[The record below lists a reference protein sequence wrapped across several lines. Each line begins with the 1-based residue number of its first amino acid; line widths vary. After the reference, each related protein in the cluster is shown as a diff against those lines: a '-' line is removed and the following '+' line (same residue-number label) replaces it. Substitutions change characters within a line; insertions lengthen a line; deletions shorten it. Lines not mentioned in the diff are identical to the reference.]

1 MSDETTIAEDVV
13 AVRRDHFEY
22 DLNDMP
28 QGFCYSCGED
38 GPWPCVYERICAAA
52 EERDSFKAAFEVAA
66 EERDEARDKLSE
78 RDEELF
84 HACNRRDV
92 LQHDQD
98 RRVSSLESALKLV
111 RGERDA
117 LRERFTRLERNLK
130 RWDDAWSKWVCG
142 KQDTDAHEE
151 LHESLLFAF
160 NEIDRTTNPKE
171 PTK

>member
-1 MSDETTIAEDVV
+1 MSDETTIAEDVSRLRFLMRTLV
-13 AVRRDHFEY
+13 QA
-22 DLNDMP
+22 
-28 QGFCYSCGED
+28 GFWGTTSAD
-38 GPWPCVYERICAAA
+38 ALSVERICAAA